1 MGQIL
6 DLEQEYGQKEWA
18 TLCFLRRSPGPTSSP
33 QEQGKAEYVWGWS
46 ECTWIRQVLEQRG
59 KSQDFISTW
68 SRQACTDKILGSFRH
83 LASCEKKIQCQQG
96 SWRWQPSTCLSL
108 GSCYPVRSACPLS
121 LLDSGH
127 PGDSFPYCLSLVQFM
142 FLILS
147 MFSCGFL
154 GKFDLVKKSFFFQIS
169 KVVIHSQL
177 VPWVFERTDSIFYF
191 VSLISYKSLLS
202 VHSVSLSLSGPWF
215 GSVFI
220 HCAVYS
226 MGLFIVETHVF
237 NSGQFL

>member
-1 MGQIL
+1 MPAGIL
-6 DLEQEYGQKEWA
+6 AMTALNMSVSWVM
-18 TLCFLRRSPGPTSSP
+18 L
-33 QEQGKAEYVWGWS
+33 
-46 ECTWIRQVLEQRG
+46 
-59 KSQDFISTW
+59 
-68 SRQACTDKILGSFRH
+68 
-83 LASCEKKIQCQQG
+83 SC
-96 SWRWQPSTCLSL
+96 PVCLS
-108 GSCYPVRSACPLS
+108 SESARQ
-121 LLDSGH
+121 GH

-202 VHSVSLSLSGPWF
+202 VHSASLSLSGPWF